1 MACTR
6 NHLLSAFC
14 STLALS
20 DRLCIRKRVNF
31 PTVVGSQE
39 WSVIFVRWKESDCRE
54 LSALINNL
62 LMRSANDM
70 SNAYSLYSSQR
81 KLWFAEIPWL
91 VYVSFPRWKTDAAGT
106 TQIAKLNG
114 TTHPSYMQEE
124 QQKAIEDGRDSLQER
139 HEERMTM
146 VVRICGRK
154 ETLYEQV
161 LRRDLLS

>member
-114 TTHPSYMQEE
+114 TTHPSY
-124 QQKAIEDGRDSLQER
+124 L
-139 HEERMTM
+139 
-146 VVRICGRK
+146 
-154 ETLYEQV
+154 
-161 LRRDLLS
+161 LRRAIKGDRGWTRFIARETRRKNDDGSPNLWT